1 MKVFSPA
8 FQGTAL
14 PKDVKTVLP
23 CKYSGEM
30 LSPNQKTN
38 ETVGGRRTTYVSRGW
53 ARYTGCQLGLVSDI
67 AITLLILGFRY
78 LLKIKICN

>member
-23 CKYSGEM
+23 CQYSGDR
-30 LSPNQKTN
+30 LSPNRQQMRQCG
-38 ETVGGRRTTYVSRGW
+38 EDYVWFPEDGPGILHANW
-53 ARYTGCQLGLVSDI
+53 ALFQT
-67 AITLLILGFRY
+67 
-78 LLKIKICN
+78 